1 MNKTFGWIA
10 VILLAVGAIWYWSVQ
25 RDMQSLDAVEVLPP
39 MPAEPLV
46 EEPPPARFPVENIPP
61 PAQPEALEPAPAPEP
76 LPALEDSDQA
86 VLEALAT
93 LADPQALEALLVN
106 EFIISRAVATIDSLT
121 SARVAPLM
129 SPLKPVPGGF
139 KVLGSGD
146 TAAISPENSERYQA
160 LVDLAGSM
168 DQQRLV
174 ALYLRYY
181 PLFQKAYTELG
192 YPDAYFND
200 RLVEVIDHLLETPPA
215 REMLAVR
222 QNEAVWEFADEQ
234 LESLSAGQ
242 KMLLRLGPD
251 NQRKAK
257 QWLRDLRAAVTGPGA
272 PAME

>member
-1 MNKTFGWIA
+1 MTKTFGWIA
-10 VILLAVGAIWYWSVQ
+10 AILLAVGGIWYWSVQ
-25 RDMQSLDAVEVLPP
+25 RDVQSLDAVEVLPP
-39 MPAEPLV
+39 LPAQPLV
-46 EEPPPARFPVENIPP
+46 EEPPPVRFPVENIPVP
-61 PAQPEALEPAPAPEP
+61 PPDAVEPVAVPEP
-76 LPALEDSDQA
+76 LPPLEASDQE
-86 VLEALAT
+86 VQQALAV

-121 SARVAPLM
+121 SARIAPLM
-129 SPLKPVPGGF
+129 SPLKPVPGVF

-146 TAAISPENSERYQA
+146 TAAISPENAARYQA
-160 LVDLAGSM
+160 LVDLVGSM

-181 PLFQKAYTELG
+181 PLFQQAYAELG

-200 RLVEVIDHLLETPPA
+200 RLVEVIDHLLSTPAA

-222 QNEAVWEFADEQ
+222 QNEAVWEFTDEQ

-251 NQRKAK
+251 HQRKAK

-272 PAME
+272 PAAD

>member
-1 MNKTFGWIA
+1 MTKTFGWIA
-10 VILLAVGAIWYWSVQ
+10 VILLAAGALWYWSVQ
-25 RDMQSLDAVEVLPP
+25 RDMQTLEAVEVMPP
-39 MPAEPLV
+39 LPAEPLV
-46 EEPPPARFPVENIPP
+46 EEPPPVRYPVENIPP
-61 PAQPEALEPAPAPEP
+61 PTQAEAVEPVPAPEP
-76 LPALEDSDQA
+76 LPLLEESDPDVMQALTA
-86 VLEALAT
+86 

-129 SPLKPVPGGF
+129 SPVKPVPGRF

-146 TAAISPENSERYQA
+146 TAAISPENAARYQA
-160 LVDLAGSM
+160 LMDLVGSM
-168 DQQRLV
+168 DQQSLV

-181 PLFQKAYTELG
+181 PLFQKAYTDLG

-200 RLVEVIDHLLETPPA
+200 RLVEVIDHLLAAPPA

-222 QNEAVWEFADEQ
+222 QNEAVWEFTDEQ

-257 QWLRDLRAAVTGPGA
+257 QWLRDLRAAITGPDA
-272 PAME
+272 PATE